1 LLTAGQVFLPM
12 QRRPAWGDAP
22 AMQPIRRILVAVKDP
37 TARAL
42 PAVNKA
48 AQIAK
53 GLSAQLT
60 LFHDIAT
67 PLYAEAL
74 RSRDVDL
81 KSWQR
86 EVQAARR
93 EQLENVAARIRRHEV
108 DVDVAAD
115 WDFPPYEAIIRK
127 TQRTGADL
135 LVVENHHGTGRHPA
149 RWLLSYTDWELLR
162 LCPVP
167 VLLVKNRRMYHRPRV
182 LAAIDPAHAHA
193 KSANLDRQILRAGAQ
208 LVHALHGELHALHAY
223 LPALPAVP
231 AMPDG
236 PLPDLTLGTAE
247 LARAARAGLDRAV
260 DGFEVR
266 PGHRHLVE
274 GRPTDAIPRIAKR
287 ERSAIVAMGVLS
299 RSGLKRFFIGN
310 TAEFVMDAV
319 AADILVVKPAGFDS
333 RVPRT
338 GRGVQILSLPI
349 LPG

>member
-1 LLTAGQVFLPM
+1 MRHARV
-12 QRRPAWGDAP
+12 
-22 AMQPIRRILVAVKDP
+22 MQPIRRILVAIKDP
-37 TARAL
+37 AARVL

-53 GLSAQLT
+53 GLKAQLT

-74 RSRDVDL
+74 RGRDVDL

-86 EVQAARR
+86 EVQTLRR
-93 EQLENVAARIRRHEV
+93 EQLEKVAARVRKHGI

-127 TQRTGADL
+127 AQRISADM

-149 RWLLSYTDWELLR
+149 RWLLAYTDWELLR
-162 LCPVP
+162 MCPIP
-167 VLLVKNRRMYHRPRV
+167 VLLVKNRRLYHRPRV
-182 LAAIDPAHAHA
+182 LAAVDPSHAHA
-193 KSANLDRQILRAGAQ
+193 KPSHLDRQILRAGAQ
-208 LVHALHGELHALHAY
+208 LVHALHGELHALHAL
-223 LPALPAVP
+223 LPALPIVP

-236 PLPDLTLGTAE
+236 PLLDIGAE
-247 LARAARAGLDRAV
+247 REELESMARDKLARAV
-260 DGFEVR
+260 EGFDVKR
-266 PGHRHLVE
+266 SHCHLVE
-274 GRPTDAIPRIAKR
+274 GRPNDVIPRTAKR
-287 ERSAIVAMGVLS
+287 ERCSIVAMGVVS

-319 AADILVVKPAGFDS
+319 TADILVVKPPDFES
-333 RVPRT
+333 RVPRA

>member
-1 LLTAGQVFLPM
+1 
-12 QRRPAWGDAP
+12 
-22 AMQPIRRILVAVKDP
+22 MQPIRRILVAVKNP
-37 TARAL
+37 AARAL

-53 GLSAQLT
+53 GLGAQLT

-74 RSRDVDL
+74 QGREVDL

-86 EVQAARR
+86 EVQTARR
-93 EQLENVAARIRRHEV
+93 EQLEKIAARVRKHGI

-127 TQRTGADL
+127 AQRISADL

-149 RWLLSYTDWELLR
+149 RWLLAYTDWELLR
-162 LCPVP
+162 LCPIP
-167 VLLVKNRRMYHRPRV
+167 VLLVKNRRLYHRPRV
-182 LAAIDPAHAHA
+182 MAAIDPSHAHA
-193 KSANLDRQILRAGAQ
+193 KPTNLDRHILRAGAQ
-208 LVHALHGELHALHAY
+208 LVHALRGELHALHAL
-223 LPALPAVP
+223 LPALPVAP

-236 PLPDLTLGTAE
+236 PLVDLGADRDE
-247 LARAARAGLDRAV
+247 LLEIAQRKLAHAV
-260 DGFEVR
+260 DGFDVKR
-266 PGHRHLVE
+266 SHCHLVE
-274 GRPTDAIPRIAKR
+274 GRPNEVIPATAKR
-287 ERSAIVAMGVLS
+287 ERCAIVAMGVVS

-319 AADILVVKPAGFDS
+319 TADILVVKPADFES

-338 GRGVQILSLPI
+338 GRGVQIISMPI
-349 LPG
+349 LAG